1 MAELPNELG
10 RIWQKYILI
19 LVQCEW
25 NCKIWE
31 FFSQTPDSLP
41 IYTYIKSM
49 AGRPPNK
56 ILTSNFQRLEKKD
69 NQSNRYIWECNHCPS
84 GATGARIEGRD
95 NRPFLHL
102 IDPIACPNAPSEV
115 RHEARLLLMDKGL
128 LQTDSGPIL
137 SPLPSSASSH
147 NSESSLDA
155 ASDAGCV
162 MPIKKRKG
170 GKLDQYIIP
179 VLTREQ
185 EAEANVKFFRYVCRF
200 GIRVKIV
207 N

>member
-1 MAELPNELG
+1 
-10 RIWQKYILI
+10 
-19 LVQCEW
+19 
-25 NCKIWE
+25 
-31 FFSQTPDSLP
+31 
-41 IYTYIKSM
+41 
-49 AGRPPNK
+49 
-56 ILTSNFQRLEKKD
+56 
-69 NQSNRYIWECNHCPS
+69 
-84 GATGARIEGRD
+84 
-95 NRPFLHL
+95 
-102 IDPIACPNAPSEV
+102 
-115 RHEARLLLMDKGL
+115 MDKGL